1 MSDATE
7 ASQRMNAVLQRQKAA
22 HLRDGAPSAEKRID
36 WLDRA
41 IKLLIGHEAAIVK
54 ALNDD
59 FGNRAAAV
67 TSAQV
72 AKIRSGTEAASD
84 AVVILKMR

>member
-7 ASQRMNAVLQRQKAA
+7 ASKRMNAVLQRQKAA
-22 HLRDGAPSAEKRID
+22 HLRDGAPSVEKRID

-67 TSAQV
+67 SGITDV
-72 AKIRSGTEAASD
+72 AGSIGP
-84 AVVILKMR
+84 